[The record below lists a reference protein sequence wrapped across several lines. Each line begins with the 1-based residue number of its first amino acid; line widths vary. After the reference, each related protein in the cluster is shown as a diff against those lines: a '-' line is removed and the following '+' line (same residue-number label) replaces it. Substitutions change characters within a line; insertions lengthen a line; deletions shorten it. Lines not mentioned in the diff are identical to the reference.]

1 MSKPKFIIGELVV
14 LKTHPLL
21 TSYRIKGDGKLVP
34 PILLVKEIFIESK
47 KKIICDEETGNII
60 AERIKYT
67 CVYFN
72 DAKSEFLEVVLYESM
87 LETFREL
94 KIEKI
99 SPDGKVEKDEKTI
112 IEEIDGYK
120 VPEYKYG
127 EIFRL
132 KTKKIEIY
140 KKRSSKTFKVGK
152 DDEGEEKL
160 NPKETV
166 QYVVNYTSPDFI
178 VCGFKKNDDKN
189 SHYPDASPK
198 RIVAEYLFKVK
209 WFNPFQQKFSEQ
221 YLPDSFL
228 TDEMKVD

>member
-1 MSKPKFIIGELVV
+1 MEKPKFNVGELVV

-21 TSYRIKGDGKLVP
+21 KSYRIKGDGKLVP
-34 PILLVKEIFIESK
+34 PILLVREVFIESK
-47 KKIICDEETGNII
+47 KKIICDDETGNVI
-60 AERIKYT
+60 AELIKYT
-67 CVYFN
+67 CTYFN

-87 LETFREL
+87 LDSFRNL

-99 SPDGKVEKDEKTI
+99 TPDGIVQKDEKTI

-120 VPEYKYG
+120 TPEYKYG

-140 KKRSSKTFKVGK
+140 KKRSSKTFKVIK
-152 DDEGEEKL
+152 NEEGEEVL
-160 NPKETV
+160 NPKESV

-178 VCGFKKNDDKN
+178 VCGFKKNDEKN
-189 SHYPDASPK
+189 SHYPDGSLK
-198 RIVAEYLFKVK
+198 KIVAENLFKIK

-221 YLPDSFL
+221 YVPDSFL
-228 TDEMKVD
+228 TDKMKLD

>member
-1 MSKPKFIIGELVV
+1 MSKPNYTVGDLVV

-21 TSYRIKGDGKLVP
+21 TNLRIKGDGKLVP
-34 PILLVKEIFIESK
+34 PILLIKEVFIESK
-47 KKIICDEETGNII
+47 KKAICDEETGNII
-60 AERIKYT
+60 ADRIKYT

-72 DAKSEFLEVVLYESM
+72 DAKSEFIETVLYEPM

-94 KIEKI
+94 KIERI
-99 SPDGKVEKDEKTI
+99 SKDGKVDQDDGTI

-120 VPEYKYG
+120 IPKYKYG

-140 KKRSSKTFKVGK
+140 KKRSSKTFEVIEGKKVL
-152 DDEGEEKL
+152 D
-160 NPKETV
+160 PKETV

-178 VCGFKKNDDKN
+178 ICGFKKNDIKN
-189 SHYPDASPK
+189 SHYPDGSPK
-198 RIVAEYLFKVK
+198 KIVAENLYKVK

-228 TDEMKVD
+228 TDEMEVG